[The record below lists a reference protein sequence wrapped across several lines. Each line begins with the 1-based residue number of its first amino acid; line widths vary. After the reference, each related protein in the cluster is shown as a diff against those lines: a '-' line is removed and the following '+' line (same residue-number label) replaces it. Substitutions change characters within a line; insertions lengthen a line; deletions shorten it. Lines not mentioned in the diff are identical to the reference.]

1 MGNTRRNF
9 IKSSIVGGAG
19 LAAGGLVEAATSCD
33 DSMTAK
39 QKLQILILGGTGFI
53 GPHMVREALR
63 RDHTVTLFNRG
74 RTNNDLFPDVELLV
88 GDRNRG
94 LDSLRGHSWDVV
106 IDNSGYVPR
115 HVEDSARLLKDA
127 VSHYLYVST
136 ISVYESFAVAN
147 SEDSALAKIDDESME
162 EVTGESYGPL
172 KALCEQ
178 RVTGV
183 YADDSHTIL
192 RPTYI
197 CGAGDKTD
205 RFTYWPTRTAEGGE
219 MLWPGMPQDKI
230 QIIDVQ
236 DFANFTIDCLERK
249 TAGIFNTV
257 TPAGSYSIGDL
268 HDDCKAISSA
278 PSTSVWVDQDFLR
291 QQNALEGGS
300 IPIWSTTDGEYSK
313 IAFVDGE
320 KAAAAGLQN
329 RPMRE
334 TARNTL
340 AWWKTLPEERRARR
354 SAGLSATREA
364 ELLAAWKARAT

>member
-1 MGNTRRNF
+1 MGNSRRHF

-19 LAAGGLVEAATSCD
+19 LAVGGLVEAATSRED
-33 DSMTAK
+33 DATAK
-39 QKLQILILGGTGFI
+39 QKLRILILGGTGFI

-74 RTNNDLFPDVELLV
+74 RTNNELFPDVELLV
-88 GDRNRG
+88 GDRNDG
-94 LDSLRGHSWDVV
+94 LDSLRGHSWDAV

-115 HVEDSARLLKDA
+115 HVDDSARLLKGA

-136 ISVYESFAVAN
+136 ISVYESFGVAN
-147 SEDSALAKIDDESME
+147 TEESPLAKIADETME

-178 RVTGV
+178 RVADV
-183 YADDSHTIL
+183 YADENHTIL

-205 RFTYWPTRTAEGGE
+205 RFTYWPTRAAEGGE
-219 MLWPGMPQDKI
+219 MLWPGQPQDKI

-236 DFANFTIDCLERK
+236 DFANFTVDCLERK

-257 TPAGSYSIGDL
+257 TTAGTYSIGDL
-268 HDDCKAISSA
+268 HDDCNAISNV

-291 QQNALEGGS
+291 QQNALEGRS

-313 IAFVDGE
+313 IAFVNGE

-354 SAGLSATREA
+354 SAGLSASREA
-364 ELLAAWKARAT
+364 DLLAAWKARAT